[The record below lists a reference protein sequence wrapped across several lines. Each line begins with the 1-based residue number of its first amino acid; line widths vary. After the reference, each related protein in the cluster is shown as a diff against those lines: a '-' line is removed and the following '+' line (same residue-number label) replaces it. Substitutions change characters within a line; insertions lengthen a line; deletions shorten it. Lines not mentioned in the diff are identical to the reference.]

1 MKSKAEEIRQFGLFL
16 GRIEKGGYLDQ
27 MFGNMFQ
34 YVEGQIGNDF
44 AVDIRGIIQ
53 GYEEANNSLVQKDR
67 EIAQLKEALVVAHDA
82 QEQMTHKINALNL
95 KVGRLE
101 RIENDVERLQLK
113 VSGFQE
119 DNGNLTQEMDQLL
132 AELRTTENRLQS
144 GKEEISRLKAKLF
157 DYLEE
162 IEELK
167 KRPGP
172 ARC

>member
-1 MKSKAEEIRQFGLFL
+1 M
-16 GRIEKGGYLDQ
+16 
-27 MFGNMFQ
+27 
-34 YVEGQIGNDF
+34 
-44 AVDIRGIIQ
+44 
-53 GYEEANNSLVQKDR
+53 
-67 EIAQLKEALVVAHDA
+67 AHDA